1 MDMVTKGG
9 KLSQC
14 IRISNIHIG
23 HFKYLIILFINYI
36 LIKLGKDM
44 NKDNRRLVVSCVFLK
59 GEVVDHVWI
68 CHILKASC
76 DRTKLSGCG

>member
-59 GEVVDHVWI
+59 GEMVACI
-68 CHILKASC
+68 QGCHS
-76 DRTKLSGCG
+76 